1 MIITINLKFVTLVLM
16 ILALLLAP
24 MAMAQVQV
32 VNYRYT
38 PNQNV
43 EVLQYHA
50 YNAPSVRTIP
60 AGQAITLLQPFVQD
74 GLFYYAPINTQN
86 TEWVLFASASNCDM
100 VPFGTLGQ

>member
-1 MIITINLKFVTLVLM
+1 MRTIKTLFLLVLIM
-16 ILALLLAP
+16 AMLLAP

-50 YNAPSVRTIP
+50 YNAPAIRTIP
-60 AGQAITLLQPFVQD
+60 AGQSITLFQPFVQD
-74 GLFYYAPINTQN
+74 GLFYYAPINAQN
-86 TEWVLFASASNCDM
+86 NEWVLFASAANCDM
-100 VPFGTLGQ
+100 VSFGTLSQQ